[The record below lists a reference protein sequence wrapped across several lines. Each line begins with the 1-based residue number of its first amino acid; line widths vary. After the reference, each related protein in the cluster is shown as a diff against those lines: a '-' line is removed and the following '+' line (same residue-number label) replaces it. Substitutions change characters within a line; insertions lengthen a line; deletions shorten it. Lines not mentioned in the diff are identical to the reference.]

1 MGAGDRA
8 DSCRDAHDLAWA
20 DCTESALRTGEAGP
34 AQGVARLCSW
44 CKTAPMSGMA
54 DLPPL
59 EDEILQRRVELAW
72 ASLLDRADAL
82 ADDLTL
88 TLLDRE
94 KQWYEAAGSAMR
106 AEVRHSTRE
115 HVRRG
120 IRTMAGV
127 AEAEDRTVHVWRET
141 GRRRAQQGVPLEHVL
156 NAYSFGARVL
166 WEALLEQRHNPDVDI
181 DDRVLLYAGQQIFSG
196 LDVQNATM
204 VDAYRR
210 EAARLQRRDL
220 QRQQRLLDG
229 LVEGRGSDPA
239 FVVEVR
245 EILAIATDEPV
256 ACVVARFDGMLDA
269 PMRNP
274 EDHLERA
281 GVMSYWHVRG
291 DIYFGLVQL
300 GTLGLGAVVE
310 TLTPITTGR
319 VGVAASPEGVSG
331 FSMAYQLAAGTVETL
346 PRAAAQVVTVTD
358 RLPEVLLTGSPE
370 VTALLIRETVGPLL
384 AQPAHQSEVLVATLR
399 ALVANNGSPTH
410 AAAELV
416 CHRNTVIYRM
426 RQIASLTGRDLADAR
441 DRLLFSLAL
450 MALEH

>member
-1 MGAGDRA
+1 
-8 DSCRDAHDLAWA
+8 
-20 DCTESALRTGEAGP
+20 
-34 AQGVARLCSW
+34 
-44 CKTAPMSGMA
+44 MSELS
-54 DLPPL
+54 DPPL
-59 EDEILQRRVELAW
+59 EDEVLQRRVERAW
-72 ASLLDRADAL
+72 ASLLDSADAI

-94 KQWYEAAGSAMR
+94 KEWYAAAG
-106 AEVRHSTRE
+106 AEMHAEIRHNTRE

-120 IRTMAGV
+120 IRTMAGI
-127 AEAEDRTVHVWRET
+127 AESEDRAVHVWRET

-156 NAYSFGARVL
+156 NAYSFGTRVL
-166 WEALLEQRHNPDVDI
+166 WERLLEQRHNPEVDI
-181 DDRVLLYAGQQIFSG
+181 DDRVLLLAGQRIWSA
-196 LDVQNATM
+196 LDVQNATL

-210 EAARLQRRDL
+210 EAARLERRDL

-269 PMRNP
+269 PLRNP
-274 EDHLERA
+274 EDYLERA
-281 GVMSYWHVRG
+281 GVMSYWHIRG
-291 DIYFGLVQL
+291 DVYFGLVQL
-300 GTLGLGAVVE
+300 GELGVNGVIEA
-310 TLTPITTGR
+310 LTPVTNGR
-319 VGVAASPEGVSG
+319 VGVAASPEGVGG

-346 PRAAAQVVTVTD
+346 PRGATQVVSVTD

-370 VTALLIRETVGPLL
+370 VTALLVRETVGPLL
-384 AQPAHQSEVLVATLR
+384 SQPSHQAEVLVATLR
-399 ALVANNGSPTH
+399 ALVAHNGSPTH
-410 AAAELV
+410 AAADLF

-426 RQIASLTGRDLADAR
+426 RQIGSLTGRDLSDAR

-450 MALEH
+450 MAVEG

>member
-1 MGAGDRA
+1 
-8 DSCRDAHDLAWA
+8 
-20 DCTESALRTGEAGP
+20 
-34 AQGVARLCSW
+34 
-44 CKTAPMSGMA
+44 MSELS
-54 DLPPL
+54 DPPL
-59 EDEILQRRVELAW
+59 EDEILQRRVERAW
-72 ASLLDRADAL
+72 ASLLDSADAI

-94 KQWYEAAGSAMR
+94 KEWYAAAG
-106 AEVRHSTRE
+106 AEMHAEIRHNTRE

-120 IRTMAGV
+120 IRTMAGI
-127 AEAEDRTVHVWRET
+127 AESEDRAVHVWRET

-156 NAYSFGARVL
+156 NAYSFGTRVL
-166 WEALLEQRHNPDVDI
+166 WERLLEQRHNPEVDI
-181 DDRVLLYAGQQIFSG
+181 DDRVLLLAGQRIWSA
-196 LDVQNATM
+196 LDVQNATL

-210 EAARLQRRDL
+210 EAARLERRDL

-245 EILAIATDEPV
+245 EILGIATDEPV

-269 PMRNP
+269 PLRNP

-281 GVMSYWHVRG
+281 GVMSYWQIRG
-291 DIYFGLVQL
+291 DVYFGLVQL
-300 GTLGLGAVVE
+300 GALGVDGVIE
-310 TLTPITTGR
+310 TLTPVISGR
-319 VGVAASPEGVSG
+319 AGVAAAPEGVGG

-346 PRAAAQVVTVTD
+346 PRAATQVVAVTD

-370 VTALLIRETVGPLL
+370 VTALLVRETLGPLL
-384 AQPAHQSEVLVATLR
+384 SQPSHQAEVLVATLR
-399 ALVANNGSPTH
+399 ALVAHNGSPTH
-410 AAAELV
+410 AAADLY

-426 RQIASLTGRDLADAR
+426 RQIGSLTGRDLSDAR

-450 MALEH
+450 MAVEG

>member
-1 MGAGDRA
+1 MGASDCP
-8 DSCRDAHDLAWA
+8 DPCRDPQELTWA
-20 DCTESALRTGEAGP
+20 DCTESVLRSGESGP
-34 AQGVARLCSW
+34 TSAAARLCSW
-44 CKTAPMSGMA
+44 CKTALMSGIA
-54 DLPPL
+54 DLPPV

-72 ASLLDRADAL
+72 ASLLDRADAI

-88 TLLDRE
+88 TLLERE
-94 KQWYEAAGSAMR
+94 KHYYEAAGAAMR
-106 AEVRHSTRE
+106 AEVRKSTRD
-115 HVRRG
+115 HVGRG
-120 IRTMAGV
+120 IRTMAGL
-127 AEAEDRTVHVWRET
+127 ADSEARAVDVWRET
-141 GRRRAQQGVPLEHVL
+141 GRRRAQQGIPLEHVL

-166 WEALLEQRHNPDVDI
+166 WEALLEQRNNPDVDI
-181 DDRVLLYAGQQIFSG
+181 DDRVVLFAGRQIFSG
-196 LDVQNATM
+196 LDVQNATV

-239 FVVEVR
+239 FVAEVR
-245 EILAIATDEPV
+245 EILGIATDEPV

-300 GTLGLGAVVE
+300 GTLGLDGVVE
-310 TLTPITTGR
+310 TLTHITTGR
-319 VGVAASPEGVSG
+319 VGVAVSPEGVSG
-331 FSMAYQLAAGTVETL
+331 LSMAYQLAAGTVETL

-358 RLPEVLLTGSPE
+358 RLPEVLLTGNPE
-370 VTALLIRETVGPLL
+370 VTALLVRETVGPLL
-384 AQPAHQSEVLVATLR
+384 SQPAHQAEVLVATLR
-399 ALVANNGSPTH
+399 ALVAHNGSPTH
-410 AAAELV
+410 AAAELF

-426 RQIASLTGRDLADAR
+426 RQIGSLTGRDLADAR

-450 MALEH
+450 MAVEH

>member
-1 MGAGDRA
+1 MGADGRHPP
-8 DSCRDAHDLAWA
+8 CRDVQDMTWAHCTGSVLPNDEPGPEGLA
-20 DCTESALRTGEAGP
+20 R
-34 AQGVARLCSW
+34 QCSG
-44 CKTAPMSGMA
+44 CKTPLTSGIG

-59 EDEILQRRVELAW
+59 ENEVLQRRVELAW
-72 ASLLDRADAL
+72 ASLLDRADAI

-94 KQWYEAAGSAMR
+94 KEWYEAAGPGMR
-106 AEVRHSTRE
+106 AEVRHNTRE

-120 IRTMAGV
+120 ISTMAGV
-127 AEAEDRTVHVWRET
+127 AETEDRAVDVWRET

-181 DDRVLLYAGQQIFSG
+181 DDRVLLFAGQQIFSG
-196 LDVQNATM
+196 LDVQNAT
-204 VDAYRR
+204 VVHAYRR

-229 LVEGRGSDPA
+229 LVEGRGSDPG

-245 EILAIATDEPV
+245 EILGIATDEPV

-274 EDHLERA
+274 EDGLERA

-300 GTLGLGAVVE
+300 GTLGLGGLVE

-319 VGVAASPEGVSG
+319 VGVAVSPEGVSG
-331 FSMAYQLAAGTVETL
+331 LSLAYQLAAGTVETL
-346 PRAAAQVVTVTD
+346 PRAAARVVTVTD

-370 VTALLIRETVGPLL
+370 VTALLVRETLGPLL
-384 AQPAHQSEVLVATLR
+384 SQPAHQSDVLVATLR
-399 ALVANNGSPTH
+399 ALVAHNGSPTH
-410 AAAELV
+410 AASELF

-426 RQIASLTGRDLADAR
+426 RQIESLTGRDLADAR

-450 MALEH
+450 MAVEH

>member
-1 MGAGDRA
+1 
-8 DSCRDAHDLAWA
+8 
-20 DCTESALRTGEAGP
+20 
-34 AQGVARLCSW
+34 
-44 CKTAPMSGMA
+44 MSELS
-54 DLPPL
+54 DPPL
-59 EDEILQRRVELAW
+59 EDEVLQRRVERAW
-72 ASLLDRADAL
+72 ASLLDSADAI

-94 KQWYEAAGSAMR
+94 KEWYAAAG
-106 AEVRHSTRE
+106 AEMHAEIRHNTRE

-120 IRTMAGV
+120 IRTMAGI
-127 AEAEDRTVHVWRET
+127 AESEDRAVHVWRET

-156 NAYSFGARVL
+156 NAYSFGTRVL
-166 WEALLEQRHNPDVDI
+166 WERLLEQRHNPEVDI
-181 DDRVLLYAGQQIFSG
+181 DDRVLLLAGQRIWSA
-196 LDVQNATM
+196 LDVQNATL

-210 EAARLQRRDL
+210 EAARLERRDL

-269 PMRNP
+269 PLRNP

-281 GVMSYWHVRG
+281 GVMSYWHIRG
-291 DIYFGLVQL
+291 DVYFGLVQL
-300 GTLGLGAVVE
+300 GELGVNGVIEA
-310 TLTPITTGR
+310 LTPVTNGR
-319 VGVAASPEGVSG
+319 VGVAASPEGVGG

-346 PRAAAQVVTVTD
+346 PRGATQVVSVTD

-370 VTALLIRETVGPLL
+370 VTALLVRETVGPLL
-384 AQPAHQSEVLVATLR
+384 SQPSHQAEVLVATLR
-399 ALVANNGSPTH
+399 ALVAHNGSPTH
-410 AAAELV
+410 AAADLF

-426 RQIASLTGRDLADAR
+426 RQIGSLTGRDLSDAR

-450 MALEH
+450 MAVEG